1 MPRNSHPST
10 PQIFEDPAGTRT
22 SQYLHGE
29 SFINADNML
38 RRGTKENELVN
49 APALSTTASGPC
61 EYQNMPL
68 GERHLNSP
76 SKSSKV
82 PLKDETSSRPTHRKT
97 NSAASIKAFIRGK
110 EKKSPEEAQ
119 CNLQRIEA
127 NRTPQKKK
135 SSTNLSGLLRKR
147 SRKDLGIENIPNS
160 AKKENIPPRTSIE
173 NNPSEPWSQAACS
186 SSNVFSIAQ
195 RNDEYTTGL
204 LNGPKSPPKF
214 DSTRENIDGVSGI
227 DPPRRPFL
235 EHRSSRSSIFTEC
248 LEEDNSKPVGLQK
261 NDMAVDQVNEVS
273 VAKAAQPQLAA
284 PPQQPQQ
291 TPKRSS
297 RVWDAVATFNR
308 RSQRTAGLEEN
319 QSLQNDTSVNSQD
332 LDVTFEKVLD
342 SLNIPQNMRENMR
355 NLKPDVKIGLIKG
368 NRVGSGSSLTS
379 TAAELPE
386 VRSSARSTT
395 REVQSSQGEDVRK
408 HSRSRSRPRSRI
420 LTLSKRDDA
429 SPAKKESSF
438 RPRSKSRPRSVDMS
452 AHSKAP
458 GNAIVTTGPGSPDS
472 TSVPG
477 DFIHYLREVQKPE
490 LVDVGKVHKLRILL
504 RNETVSWTNAFVN
517 KGGFEEL
524 VQLLQRTMQVEW
536 REEHE
541 DALLHETLLCLKA
554 LCTTSLALQRLAA
567 MDGEIFPALLSMLF
581 DEEKKGPSEFATRSV
596 IIFLVFAHLTAL
608 EDHTTNDA
616 KVRAQKILSFLQ
628 DQTPTQGSEPLG
640 FISQMHVSRP
650 YRTWCR
656 EVVNVTKEVFWIFLH
671 HLNVVPVVEAASEC
685 QNVQYQQRFFP
696 GPRAPHP
703 AAPYVGGVEWE
714 ATQYLS
720 THLDLLSGLIASFPT
735 SAERNALREDLKQS
749 GWEKVMGGTLRTCKE
764 KFYGCVHD
772 GLKLWVTA
780 AKEDGWLIEDV
791 RAGPPR
797 EAMSPKKSPTKK
809 KLDEAPKLAL
819 NVDMGVLSD
828 AWV

>member
-1 MPRNSHPST
+1 MPSSSYAIA
-10 PQIFEDPAGTRT
+10 PQIFEDPVENRAP
-22 SQYLHGE
+22 QHLHGD
-29 SFINADNML
+29 SYILGDNIL
-38 RRGTKENELVN
+38 RRGTKESDLLNR
-49 APALSTTASGPC
+49 AMLSTTASGPWQ
-61 EYQNMPL
+61 YQNAPL
-68 GERHLNSP
+68 GERQLNSP
-76 SKSSKV
+76 AKSSKV
-82 PLKDETSSRPTHRKT
+82 PLKEETPSRPTHRKT
-97 NSAASIKAFIRGK
+97 NSAASIKAFIRGRG
-110 EKKSPEEAQ
+110 EKPSETSECESQP
-119 CNLQRIEA
+119 IEA
-127 NRTPQKKK
+127 RHIPKKTK

-147 SRKDLGIENIPNS
+147 SRKDLTTENDPSS
-160 AKKENIPPRTSIE
+160 AKKENIPPRTPTDDNS
-173 NNPSEPWSQAACS
+173 SELCQQAAIS
-186 SSNVFSIAQ
+186 PSKLFSNAQ
-195 RNDEYTTGL
+195 RTDQSNTRHVDGL
-204 LNGPKSPPKF
+204 NQPPKLE
-214 DSTRENIDGVSGI
+214 SARQNIDLTSAI
-227 DPPRRPFL
+227 QPPRRPFL
-235 EHRSSRSSIFTEC
+235 EHKSSRSSIFTEC
-248 LEEDNSKPVGLQK
+248 LEDDKGSAVGVQK
-261 NDMAVDQVNEVS
+261 GDIAVKQVDEVA
-273 VAKAAQPQLAA
+273 VAKTSQPQPAV
-284 PPQQPQQ
+284 PTQQLQQ

-308 RSQRTAGLEEN
+308 RSQRATGPGEN
-319 QSLQNDTSVNSQD
+319 QSAQNDLSTNPQE
-332 LDVTFEKVLD
+332 LDMTFEKVLD
-342 SLNIPQNMRENMR
+342 SLNIPQNMRDNMR

-368 NRVGSGSSLTS
+368 NRVGSGSSNTS
-379 TAAELPE
+379 TAADAPEL
-386 VRSSARSTT
+386 RSSARSTT
-395 REVQSSQGEDVRK
+395 REEQPSQCENVRK

-429 SPAKKESSF
+429 SPLKKESSF
-438 RPRSKSRPRSVDMS
+438 RPRSKSRPRSIDMS
-452 AHSKAP
+452 ARGKAP
-458 GNAIVTTGPGSPDS
+458 GNTLNSNGPGSPDS
-472 TSVPG
+472 ISVPG

-567 MDGEIFPALLSMLF
+567 MESQIFPALLSMLF

-596 IIFLVFAHLTAL
+596 IISLLFAHLTAL

-616 KVRAQKILSFLQ
+616 KIRAQKILSFLQ
-628 DQTPTQGSEPLG
+628 DRTPSQGSEPLG
-640 FISQMHVSRP
+640 FISQMHISRP
-650 YRTWCR
+650 YKTWCR

-671 HLNVVPVVEAASEC
+671 HLNVVPVVETASEGP
-685 QNVQYQQRFFP
+685 NVRYQQRFFP

-720 THLDLLSGLIASFPT
+720 THLDLLNGLIASFPT
-735 SAERNALREDLKQS
+735 SAERNALREELKQS
-749 GWEKVMGGTLRTCKE
+749 GWEKVMGGTFRTCKE

-772 GLKLWVTA
+772 GLKLWVSA
-780 AKEDGWLIEDV
+780 AKADGWLVEDV

-797 EAMSPKKSPTKK
+797 EDVSPKKSPTKR

-819 NVDMGVLSD
+819 NVDVGVISD